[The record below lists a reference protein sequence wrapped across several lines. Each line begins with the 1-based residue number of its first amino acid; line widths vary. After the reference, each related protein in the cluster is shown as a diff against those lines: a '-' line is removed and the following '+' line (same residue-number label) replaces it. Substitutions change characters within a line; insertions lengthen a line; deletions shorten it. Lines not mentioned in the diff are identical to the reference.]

1 MYFFFSSRRRHTRSD
16 RDWSSDVCS
25 SDLPS
30 ATAAVVENK
39 TYTVTP
45 ASVTVKAGIIT
56 GEVTELKVME
66 RVEQGS
72 DRVVSPAKLTGTLK
86 LKNTSA
92 NQTVRLVAGKI
103 LYIDAHGQPIKLEE
117 SRAEPVV
124 TFS

>member
-72 DRVVSPAKLTGTLK
+72 DRVVSPAKLRGRPN

-92 NQTVRLVAGKI
+92 NQTARLAPAKI
-103 LYIDAHGQPIKLEE
+103 LTIVAQGQPTN
-117 SRAEPVV
+117 SRRQRPGPAA
-124 TFS
+124 